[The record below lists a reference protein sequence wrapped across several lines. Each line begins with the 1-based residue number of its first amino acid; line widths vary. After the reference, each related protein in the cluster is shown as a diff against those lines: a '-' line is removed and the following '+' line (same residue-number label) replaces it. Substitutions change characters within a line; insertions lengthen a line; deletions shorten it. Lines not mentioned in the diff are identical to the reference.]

1 MVPSFRSF
9 LRLLTV
15 SFAAIAPAAPL
26 ALAHEASPPASQQ
39 VTADHSTAAAFG
51 LRSLRNA
58 DGDRLDPRTGT
69 TVAGTPSHG
78 A

>member
-1 MVPSFRSF
+1 MTNTFRSF
-9 LRLLTV
+9 LRILTV

-26 ALAHEASPPASQQ
+26 ALAAEAPPPATQQ
-39 VTADHSTAAAFG
+39 ATADHAGAFG
-51 LRSLRNA
+51 FRSLRNA

>member
-1 MVPSFRSF
+1 MITSFRSF
-9 LRLLTV
+9 LRALTV
-15 SFAAIAPAAPL
+15 AFAAIAPAAPL
-26 ALAHEASPPASQQ
+26 ALAAEAPPVATQQ
-39 VTADHSTAAAFG
+39 ATADHSGAAGF
-51 LRSLRNA
+51 RSLRNA

>member
-1 MVPSFRSF
+1 MTNAFRSF
-9 LRLLTV
+9 LRVLTV
-15 SFAAIAPAAPL
+15 SFAAIAPVAPV
-26 ALAHEASPPASQQ
+26 ALAAEAPPPAPQQ
-39 VTADHSTAAAFG
+39 ATAIHSGAADLGF
-51 LRSLRNA
+51 RSLRNA